1 MIAIRGALIP
11 HRTCNA
17 SHQVQAETAVGRLRE
32 VGPFRESSRHSGRAS
47 AAGVEGYTGIF
58 ERHHDT
64 LGADVHRHVNA
75 QFAALR
81 CAMAHD
87 VADDLLEDQLDIVA
101 AADVGL
107 LFLAVERAA
116 QLKEGLFE
124 APR

>member
-1 MIAIRGALIP
+1 MRG
-11 HRTCNA
+11 
-17 SHQVQAETAVGRLRE
+17 VGPLRE
-32 VGPFRESSRHSGRAS
+32 SPRHSGSAS
-47 AAGVEGYTGIF
+47 TAGVEGYAGIL
-58 ERHHDT
+58 EPHLDT
-64 LGADVHRHVNA
+64 LGVDVHRHVDA
-75 QFAALR
+75 QITARR

-87 VADDLLEDQLDIVA
+87 VADDLLEDQLDVVA